1 MMHSLV
7 RIIRWGRR
15 PQSGRLTAAGWLVY
29 ALIGALSVLVAPAA
43 LRSQTP
49 AGTQIVSITVLNF
62 IGSNGLPYSTADTL
76 TLLVGQMG
84 GTGIVPPRSV
94 VTDPST
100 TVTFAH
106 TVSNVGNGSDGIS
119 ISAVSRSGW
128 TTRVYLDADK
138 SGTLTSGDQ
147 LLTSPLTLAMG
158 ATASILVQE
167 DVPAA
172 AVRGSTD
179 SVDVRATSS
188 FDPTATDLITD
199 ATNIRA
205 AGIRVDL
212 LKSVDHSTT
221 TVGDVVTYTIAYN
234 AVGAGSATGVEIRD
248 TIPAGTTYVAGT
260 LRLKGQ
266 ALTDAADADAGVFD
280 GANNLVSV
288 AVGNVAAG
296 QNGTVSFQ
304 ARVNNVPAQY
314 VITNVAY
321 SSYGTP
327 IGPDS
332 SVSLPVQSTS
342 VLPQIALQKDLV
354 GPTTAHIGQLV
365 TYRIRYTNGAPNV
378 FARAVVVVDTLAAG
392 LDYVSA
398 VPAATVSGSVLTWN
412 MGDQSPS
419 TTTDIQLTVRV
430 APSVQDTVNVRNS
443 VSLSGR
449 NVAAESAV
457 ASNLQMIGTASYS
470 LSLVKRADVAEAG
483 MGESVPYTLIVQN
496 TGTAPVGTLRVHDH
510 LPANGRF
517 AARSAI
523 GADSV
528 EVAVGGHDIT
538 IFLPG
543 TLAPG
548 ATATVRYAVAIV
560 GAAKGKTMV
569 NSAYASAE
577 NESVISPRASASVS
591 VRTSM
596 PMETR
601 TAFGKVWADLD
612 GDGKQ
617 DPGEPG
623 LEGVDVWT
631 DDGDV
636 ATTDKNGRYSFHN
649 LRPGRHSFR
658 VDRASLPAGFGFGG
672 GAAERAGDV
681 AVRDASGWT
690 TPRVDFRLVASG
702 GRLVG
707 SRAVKPGEVVTAYVC
722 PRLELRPAKKDDVVS
737 QQGTPATADSA
748 KETPSD
754 RPECQPADST
764 CTLCLPIDSAS
775 ARLVAQRADS
785 HVRAE
790 EFPDVSKLPA
800 GSDLD
805 VVYQPPFTGWPGE
818 GTIVLPNGWD
828 PVPLSSF
835 FGKTHIGDPI
845 VGRDRT
851 GARTL
856 TWTKIPGQFGL
867 VSVRLHAPRVARVAD
882 TAHIKP
888 LRTADDRA
896 TEKRLSITRGDG
908 IEIFAPH
915 DGVVMSSDHVYVG
928 VRGERGRPVALY
940 DGDSLVADATMRVD
954 GVYDFIAVKLARGPH
969 RLRVRL
975 LNSLNIARWDSV
987 SVHVSGLPARFVAEQ
1002 PSLRLHADG
1011 NTIDSVRV
1019 RVLDSWGVPVV
1030 GGVLVTVSADGAT
1043 PANVDADASSVGVQ
1057 VRADETGMI
1066 TVLLRPGHEV
1076 RRSHLTLAAGEA
1088 RGEIPLDILP
1098 VARPLMLTGVG
1109 RVGLGASPDAF
1120 ASLTA
1125 KGRLDD
1131 QTSLTLSYDT
1141 RRLDAGRDAFARTAD
1156 PLEESQY
1163 PILGD
1168 ASQQRAEAASRYA
1181 LSAKIERG
1189 FDWVQLGDVTTSD
1202 FASGLETGAYRR
1214 SFSGMATRLTSG
1226 AFVLQGFGSSTA
1238 QAVRQMQ
1245 IRGEGISGPY
1255 VLAFGMVAGTDHI
1268 VIETRAIDN
1277 AQRVVSRQELT
1288 RYVDYQIDYDN
1299 GTLLLKQPLP
1309 ATDVYGNPVFIVA
1322 TFEADEGGG
1331 RSTVWGARASADAAH
1346 YLSHSAQDTL
1356 RLGAMWVE
1364 DAQSTGAQHLAGL
1377 DFRAA
1382 WRGWVDLGA
1391 EMTQSQNP
1399 DSTGTAAAAHGS
1411 LKFFGEA
1418 LTLHGTWM
1426 QVGNGFANPANLIM
1440 QSGTAETNLQAK
1452 AKLGAT
1458 EFRLEHEEQRFDAA
1472 DVSRART
1479 LAGVVQSLPAKVKI
1493 ESNVVNDRY
1502 ATPGATDGATAGE
1515 MKVTWTPLPSLD
1527 LYSDGRRAFQSSGS
1541 TIQPDYVGLGAAY
1554 RVLPGVSLEARQ
1566 RQVFMPGDS
1575 ANYSITNLGV
1585 RSRVGDH
1592 TEAWSSYQIA
1602 GANGEYN
1609 AAIVGLNN
1617 SIRFSNGLTLNA
1629 SAERREGVGR
1639 ANIADPVRALPFL
1652 QNEED
1657 YTAFGAGAEL
1667 LPSQKPYRLSMRGEY
1682 RDGTL
1687 RSVRLLDASG
1697 DVSFSRSVA
1706 LLEKT
1711 AYTQTSQSD
1720 ALATFSRN
1728 LSTMTGFAFR
1738 PVGGDALNALAKIQY
1753 VNATNPLTAGVLTAR
1768 GDEARTIM
1776 ALETVWAPISI
1787 VEVATRYAT
1796 RRTAAMIPQLDGS
1809 ITPQRSTAD
1818 YVGSRLG
1825 VDITSWLAVRAETR
1839 VLLEHSSAT
1848 TRWDMAPQLA
1858 FSHAGLEA
1866 AVGYRIGDLRDPDFS
1881 VNGGAGLFVTFGV
1894 KVTER
1899 SAKSVAEF
1907 WRARN

>member
-7 RIIRWGRR
+7 RIIRWGRK
-15 PQSGRLTAAGWLVY
+15 PQSGLTAGGIVY
-29 ALIGALSVLVAPAA
+29 ALIGTLSAMLLSPRASNA
-43 LRSQTP
+43 QTP

-62 IGSNGLPYSTADTL
+62 VGSNGLPYSTADTL

-84 GTGIVPPRSV
+84 GTDVIPQRSV

-106 TVSNVGNGSDGIS
+106 TVSNVGNASDGIGVT
-119 ISAVSRSGW
+119 AVSRSGW
-128 TTRVYLDADK
+128 ATRVYLDVDK
-138 SGTLTSGDQ
+138 SGTLTPGDQ
-147 LLTSPLTLAMG
+147 LLTSPITLAMG

-172 AVRGSTD
+172 AVRGSID
-179 SVDVRATSS
+179 SVDVRATSG
-188 FDPTATDLITD
+188 FDPSATDLVTD

-212 LKSVDHSTT
+212 AKSVDHSTT
-221 TVGDVVTYTIAYN
+221 TVGDVVTYTIAYT
-234 AVGAGSATGVEIRD
+234 AVGAGSATGVVIRD
-248 TIPAGTTYVAGT
+248 TIPAGTTYVPGT

-266 ALTDAADADAGVFD
+266 PATDAADADAGFFD

-332 SVSLPVQSTS
+332 SASPPVQATS

-365 TYRIRYTNGAPNV
+365 QYRIRYTNGASNV
-378 FARAVVVVDTLAAG
+378 FARSVVVIDTLAAG
-392 LDYVSA
+392 LTYVSA

-419 TTTDIQLTVRV
+419 TTTDIMLTVRV
-430 APSVQDTVNVRNS
+430 APSVQDTVNVRNG
-443 VSLSGR
+443 VALSGI
-449 NVAAESAV
+449 NVAAQSAL

-496 TGTAPVGTLRVHDH
+496 TGTAPVGAVRVHDH
-510 LPANGRF
+510 LPTNGRF
-517 AARSAI
+517 SARSAI

-538 IFLPG
+538 IFVSG
-543 TLAPG
+543 TIAPG

-560 GAAKGKTMV
+560 GAATGRTMV
-569 NSAYASAE
+569 NTAYASAE
-577 NESVISPRASASVS
+577 NESVVSPRVSASVS

-612 GDGKQ
+612 GNGRQ
-617 DPGEPG
+617 DAGEPG
-623 LEGVDVWT
+623 IEGVDIWT

-636 ATTDKNGRYSFHN
+636 ATTDKDGRYSFKN

-658 VDRASLPAGFGFGG
+658 VDRASLPAGFGFGA
-672 GAAERAGDV
+672 GASERAGDV
-681 AVRDASGWT
+681 EVRDASGWT
-690 TPRVDFRLVASG
+690 TPRVDFRLVTSG

-722 PRLELRPAKKDDVVS
+722 PRLELRPAKKDAVS
-737 QQGTPATADSA
+737 QQGAPVTTDSS
-748 KETPSD
+748 KEASSD

-764 CTLCLPIDSAS
+764 CTACLPIDSAS
-775 ARLVAQRADS
+775 ARLVAQHADA
-785 HVRAE
+785 HERAE
-790 EFPDVSKLPA
+790 DFPDIAKLPA

-805 VVYQPPFTGWPGE
+805 VVFQPPFSGWPGE
-818 GTIVLPNGWD
+818 GTIVVPNGWE
-828 PVPLSSF
+828 PVPQSSF
-835 FGKTHIGDPI
+835 FGKRHIEDPVI
-845 VGRDRT
+845 GHDRT

-856 TWTKIPGQFGL
+856 MWTHIPGRFGL
-867 VSVRLHAPRVARVAD
+867 VSLRLHSPIAIRVAD
-882 TAHIKP
+882 TAHIKA

-896 TEKRLSITRGDG
+896 TEKRMSITRGEG

-928 VRGERGRPVALY
+928 VRGERGRPVSLF

-954 GVYDFIAVKLARGPH
+954 GVFDFIAVKLARGPH
-969 RLRVRL
+969 HLRVRL
-975 LNSLNIARWDSV
+975 LNSNNIERWDSV
-987 SVHVSGLPARFVAEQ
+987 AVHVSGLPARFVSER
-1002 PSLRLHADG
+1002 PLLRLHADG

-1019 RVLDSWGVPVV
+1019 RVLDRWGVPVV

-1043 PANVDADASSVGVQ
+1043 PANADADVSSVGVQ
-1057 VRADETGMI
+1057 VRADESGI
-1066 TVLLRPGHEV
+1066 VTVLLRPGHEV
-1076 RRSHLTLAAGEA
+1076 RRSHLVLVSGDA
-1088 RGEIPLDILP
+1088 RGEVPIDILP

-1109 RVGLGASPDAF
+1109 RVGVGASPATF

-1141 RRLDAGRDAFARTAD
+1141 RRLDAGRDAFARAAD

-1163 PILGD
+1163 AILGD
-1168 ASQQRAEAASRYA
+1168 ASQQREEAASRYA

-1226 AFVLQGFGSSTA
+1226 AFVVQGFGSSTA
-1238 QAVRQMQ
+1238 QAVRQVQ
-1245 IRGEGISGPY
+1245 IRGEGVSGPY
-1255 VLAFGMVAGTDHI
+1255 LLALGMVAGTDHI
-1268 VIETRAIDN
+1268 VLETRAIDN

-1309 ATDVYGNPVFIVA
+1309 ATDVYGNPVYIVA
-1322 TFEADEGGG
+1322 TFEADAGGG
-1331 RSTVWGARASADAAH
+1331 HSTVWGARASADAAR
-1346 YLSHSAQDTL
+1346 YLSHSSLDTL

-1364 DAQSTGAQHLAGL
+1364 DGQSTGSQHLAAFDL
-1377 DFRAA
+1377 RAA
-1382 WRGWVDLGA
+1382 WRGWLDFGA

-1399 DSTGTAAAAHGS
+1399 DSTGVAAAAHGGM
-1411 LKFFGEA
+1411 KFFGDA

-1426 QVGNGFANPANLIM
+1426 QIGNGFANPANLTM
-1440 QSGTAETNLQAK
+1440 MSGTAETNVEAK
-1452 AKLGAT
+1452 AKLGNT
-1458 EFRLEHEEQRFDAA
+1458 ELRLEHDDQRFDAA
-1472 DVSRART
+1472 DVSRGRT
-1479 LAGVVQSLPAKVKI
+1479 LAGVVQSLPAKVKV
-1493 ESNVVNDRY
+1493 ESDIVNDRY
-1502 ATPGATDGATAGE
+1502 STPGASDGAMAGE
-1515 MKVTWTPLPSLD
+1515 MKVTWSPLQNLD
-1527 LYSDGRRAFQSSGS
+1527 LYSDGRRAFQSTGS
-1541 TIQPDYVGLGAAY
+1541 TIQPDYVGAGATY
-1554 RVLPGVSLEARQ
+1554 RILPGISLEARQ
-1566 RQVFMPGDS
+1566 REVFLPGDS

-1629 SAERREGVGR
+1629 SAERREGVGH

-1667 LPSQKPYRLSMRGEY
+1667 LPSQKPYRLSARAEY

-1697 DVSFSRSVA
+1697 DISINRSLA
-1706 LLEKT
+1706 FLEKT
-1711 AYTQTSQSD
+1711 GYTQTSQSD
-1720 ALATFSRN
+1720 ALATFSKN

-1738 PVGGDALNALAKIQY
+1738 PIGGDELNALAKIQY

-1776 ALETVWAPISI
+1776 ALETVWAPMPI

-1818 YVGSRLG
+1818 YIGNRLG
-1825 VDITSWLAVRAETR
+1825 VDVTSWLAARAETR
-1839 VLLEHSSAT
+1839 VLMEHSSAT

-1881 VNGGAGLFVTFGV
+1881 VNGDAGFFVTFGM
-1894 KVTER
+1894 KLTER

-1907 WRARN
+1907 WRARQ